1 MIINKKPNIMKNG
14 FVKFYRDY
22 ENHRWFSDPNTVA
35 VLVRCLLNANLSE
48 SYFEGQII
56 PKGSFATSI
65 ASLSA
70 QTGVKQ
76 NAIRTALNRLT
87 TDKVITIKATN
98 RFTIVSICGFDDCDA
113 SETNNPQTTN
123 KQSTSNPQ
131 TNVQAVGKQHIQKL
145 TTEKEKE
152 LEKEV
157 EKEKKEEQ
165 EVKSEQQSLDFNIN
179 NSFITSTI
187 VDVPSENASAGK
199 KKNISVIKEKKE
211 KKYTII
217 HRCRLAFEQHYLQK
231 KGEQYYYEAKDANA
245 IKHIIDKIKS
255 KLPEEDKNNED
266 AIAFNF
272 DAFIQAIL
280 NSGRVEKWIIDNFSL
295 PVINSK
301 FNEIYSQ
308 LKNGRQQHQNARDDE
323 QSFFD
328 ELERRYGNG
337 SAQ

>member
-1 MIINKKPNIMKNG
+1 MKNG

-87 TDKVITIKATN
+87 TDKVITIKPTN

-113 SETNNPQTTN
+113 PETSSPQTTS
-123 KQSTSNPQ
+123 KQPTSNPQ
-131 TNVQAVGKQHIQKL
+131 TNVQAVSKQHIQKL

-179 NSFITSTI
+179 NNFITSTI

-199 KKNISVIKEKKE
+199 KKNLSVIKEKKE
-211 KKYTII
+211 KKYSAA
-217 HRCRLAFEQHYLQK
+217 HRCRLAFEQQYLQF
-231 KGEQYYYEAKDANA
+231 KGEEYYYAAKDANA
-245 IKHIIDKIKS
+245 VKQLIDKIKTKMS
-255 KLPEEDKNNED
+255 DDLKENED
-266 AIAFNF
+266 ELVQNF
-272 DAFIQAIL
+272 TVFIQAIIH
-280 NSGRVEKWIIDNFSL
+280 SGKVERWILDNLSL

-308 LKNGRQQHQNARDDE
+308 LKNGTAKQPNPADIHRVFGSRNIDAGI
-323 QSFFD
+323 
-328 ELERRYGNG
+328 LEFLT
-337 SAQ
+337 